1 MILSTDILSLVTD
14 NTNNYTKQF
23 DHSLSANSDLD
34 FIDVSSKYSV
44 MVYKVFHWFN
54 QQIAFRRNF
63 DSDMMLFTE
72 SLLSATRDY
81 IVRQIF
87 LTMRGLKFL
96 LILLL
101 RDYPLRYLWF
111 FWIVQAV
118 KNIFS
123 ICFLLSFYSQNQIV
137 KLVKVYML
145 LMLNPVNNPILRL

>member
-1 MILSTDILSLVTD
+1 MTTNNSPFFIRVFLILSTYILSLVTD

-44 MVYKVFHWFN
+44 MAYKVFHWFN

-111 FWIVQAV
+111 FWIVQAA
-118 KNIFS
+118 KNIFR
-123 ICFLLSFYSQNQIV
+123 FVSFYWNDFSFPKIKFSNW
-137 KLVKVYML
+137 
-145 LMLNPVNNPILRL
+145 